1 MIITP
6 IGGGKRLGLGVARHS
21 QRKSSKEPSKTQEL
35 ASLETEKMNRV
46 EMCLA
51 AATPAG
57 ASVRRVAR
65 AGGRARRWRR
75 AALAPARGRAG
86 PGGVQSAREA
96 SVLSLGGVSRALFA
110 FGHADSVW
118 WQLVEC
124 DFPDVEA
131 VARPLRGR
139 VAGDPYG
146 GGARR
151 ARGGGRLARALGRAL
166 LHLRRVVVA
175 TSYRDDAM
183 ALGWRMPQRAPTPDL
198 QTPGRSATHTFEPP
212 CAPSSS

>member
-1 MIITP
+1 M
-6 IGGGKRLGLGVARHS
+6 
-21 QRKSSKEPSKTQEL
+21 
-35 ASLETEKMNRV
+35 
-46 EMCLA
+46 
-51 AATPAG
+51 
-57 ASVRRVAR
+57 RRVAR
-65 AGGRARRWRR
+65 AGGRARRRRR

-110 FGHADSVW
+110 LGHADPVW
-118 WQLVEC
+118 WQLVER

-198 QTPGRSATHTFEPP
+198 QTPGRSATHTFEPRLGQ
-212 CAPSSS
+212 AAALRAESELSSTTEIWSGAADVRRARGSAECRGDHRRPPRGLDAHER

>member
-1 MIITP
+1 ML
-6 IGGGKRLGLGVARHS
+6 R
-21 QRKSSKEPSKTQEL
+21 EL
-35 ASLETEKMNRV
+35 AGAPVGGDGQLSRL
-46 EMCLA
+46 
-51 AATPAG
+51 PAD
-57 ASVRRVAR
+57 ALVRVACS
-65 AGGRARRWRR
+65 
-75 AALAPARGRAG
+75 LP
-86 PGGVQSAREA
+86 EA

-110 FGHADSVW
+110 LGHADSVW